1 MYGHCLFLCLAS
13 LTLVLVLALNRAQQG
28 PHTELRLRSVY
39 GMNECIFLP
48 GPGEWAALLHYPEGC
63 FRGGEKTKI
72 IATSNAQRGEEDS
85 EEVSICLT
93 TPEVPWLRGA
103 ADSQA

>member
-1 MYGHCLFLCLAS
+1 M
-13 LTLVLVLALNRAQQG
+13 G
-28 PHTELRLRSVY
+28 PHTELRLRCVH

-48 GPGEWAALLHYPEGC
+48 GPGEWAAFLHSPEGC

-72 IATSNAQRGEEDS
+72 TPTPSAQRGEEDS
-85 EEVSICLT
+85 EEVSICF
-93 TPEVPWLRGA
+93 TPQQVPWLRGA